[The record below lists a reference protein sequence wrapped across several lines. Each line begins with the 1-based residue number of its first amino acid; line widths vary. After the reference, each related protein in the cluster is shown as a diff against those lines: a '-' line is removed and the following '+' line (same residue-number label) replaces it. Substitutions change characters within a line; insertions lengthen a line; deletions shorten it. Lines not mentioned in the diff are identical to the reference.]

1 MNPLVNAA
9 LSRSR
14 TTLSILFVALI
25 AGLSAY
31 LSIPKDGDPDV
42 QIPFVMVTVVHIGAS
57 PEDAERLLGRP
68 LERELI
74 GLEGLV
80 DVQTFAI
87 ESTVAMVLEFAPSID
102 IDEAMIDVREKVD
115 IAQAEFPDD
124 TEEPRIT
131 QFNTATDNILRLAIS
146 GTAPERT
153 LIRLARELKT
163 EIESISA
170 VLNASMYGQRWE
182 LLEISIDQSKLEA
195 YQIGIGPLIQ
205 TITMNN
211 RLIAAGDVRGAEGR
225 FAVKVPGLIEKGAD
239 LGSITIMTHDEAV
252 VTLSDIADIRRS
264 FADRSG
270 YATYNGRP
278 TIGMAVSKRIGEN
291 ILETSQAVRHTIDRV
306 TADWPANVSVDIS
319 YDESERVGNILTDLQ
334 ANVVNAILLVMVLVV
349 LALGWKSSL
358 LVGVAIPTS
367 FLLAFLAMTVLGMT
381 ANMMVMFG
389 LIVAVGMLV
398 DGAIVVVEYADR
410 KIAQGFDR
418 RTAYGAAAT
427 RMFWPIISSTLTTL
441 AAFLPLLLWP
451 GITGDYMRFLPIT
464 LILTLSGSLLVA
476 VFFLPALAAQ
486 LGWKKGGSDDIAHAL
501 DPIADAEADKADES
515 QPLAAAYTRLLS
527 WAVERPVRIVS
538 GAFGLLV
545 AIFFLYG
552 QVNYGVILISSEEPP
567 GAQIIVTARGNLSA
581 DSSRALVAD
590 IEAAILETE
599 GVRNLYSYAGP
610 STDRN
615 PFDNLPRDTI
625 GEMYMNVADW
635 RGRRPVA
642 DIFADIRAA
651 AEKLPGI
658 HVEINPFVQS
668 FDRDKDVVVE
678 LLTADRTL
686 LPAAAR
692 TIRDFMET
700 EMVGLI
706 DIDDTGS
713 LPGIEWVLD
722 VDRAQARKFGANVLT
737 VGGAVQLVTNGLKV
751 GEYRPDDTDY
761 ELDIRV
767 RLGEAQRGIS
777 QLDSLRIM
785 TPSGLVPIT
794 NFVTREAHQRINTLE
809 RRNGLWIIKVRAN
822 TQHGVLP
829 NTKVGELK
837 EWLASGTPLPAG
849 VLASGPRL
857 PAGVTHQFGGD
868 DRLQSESEGFLNL
881 AFTAALG
888 LMAIILLTQFNSFY
902 QSALILS
909 AVIMSTAGVL
919 IGMMVT
925 QQPFS
930 VILTGTGI
938 IALAG
943 IVVNNNIV
951 LIDTYQRLIKAGS
964 DVESAIIKAGAQRLR
979 PILLTTITTMVGLMP
994 MVLQVSV
1001 NPFAEDWFSY
1011 GSPTSYT
1018 WKPMSN
1024 AIVFGLGFSTLLT
1037 LIVTPA
1043 ALALPLRLRR
1053 IHVPLPSLDRLR
1065 VPGLEAARAK
1075 FGL

>member
-195 YQIGIGPLIQ
+195 YQIGVGPLIQ

-225 FAVKVPGLIEKGAD
+225 FAVKVPGLIEKGTD
-239 LGSITIMTHDEAV
+239 LGSITIMSHEEAV
-252 VTLSDIADIRRS
+252 ITLSDIAEIRRS

-427 RMFWPIISSTLTTL
+427 RMFWPIITSTLTTL

-486 LGWKKGGSDDIAHAL
+486 LGWTRGGSDDIAHAL
-501 DPIADAEADKADES
+501 NPIADAEADKVDES

-545 AIFFLYG
+545 AIFILYS

-590 IEAAILETE
+590 IEAAIIETE

-635 RGRRPVA
+635 RGRRPVT

-651 AEKLPGI
+651 AEELPGI

-678 LLTADRTL
+678 LLTADRNL
-686 LPAAAR
+686 LPGAAA
-692 TIRDFMET
+692 TIRNFMEV
-700 EMVGLI
+700 EMEGLI

-722 VDRAQARKFGANVLT
+722 VDRAQAQKFGANVLT

-767 RLGEAQRGIS
+767 QLGEAQRGIS
-777 QLDSLRIM
+777 QLDSLRVM
-785 TPSGLVPIT
+785 TPSGLIPIT
-794 NFVTREAHQRINTLE
+794 NFVTREARQRINTLE

-822 TQHGVLP
+822 TQHGVHP
-829 NTKVGELK
+829 NTKVSEVK
-837 EWLASGTPLPAG
+837 EWLASGT
-849 VLASGPRL
+849 RL
-857 PAGVTHQFGGD
+857 PSGVVHQFGGD
-868 DRLQSESEGFLNL
+868 DRLESESEGFLNL

-902 QSALILS
+902 QSILILS

-979 PILLTTITTMVGLMP
+979 PILLTTVTTMVGLMP

-1001 NPFAEDWFSY
+1001 NPFAENWFSY

-1043 ALALPLRLRR
+1043 ALALPLRLKR
-1053 IHVPLPSLDRLR
+1053 IHVRLPSLDQIKLPRRGALRARLGR
-1065 VPGLEAARAK
+1065 
-1075 FGL
+1075 

>member
-1 MNPLVNAA
+1 MNPLVEAA
-9 LSRSR
+9 LSHSR

-25 AGLSAY
+25 SGLMAY
-31 LSIPKDGDPDV
+31 LAIPKDGDPDV
-42 QIPFVMVTVVHIGAS
+42 QIPFVMVSVVHVGAS

-74 GLEGLV
+74 GLEGLI
-80 DVQTFAI
+80 DAQTFAV
-87 ESTVAMVLEFAPSID
+87 ESTVALVLEFAPSID
-102 IDEAMIDVREKVD
+102 IDEAMVDVREKVD

-153 LIRLARELKT
+153 LIRLTRELKT

-170 VLNASMYGQRWE
+170 VLNASMYGQRFE
-182 LLEISIDQSKLEA
+182 LLEVVIDQAKLEA
-195 YQIGIGPLIQ
+195 YQISIGPLIQ
-205 TITMNN
+205 TITQNN
-211 RLIAAGDVRGAEGR
+211 RLIAAGDVRGPEGR
-225 FAVKVPGLIEKGAD
+225 FAIKVPGLVETGAD
-239 LGSITIMTHDEAV
+239 LGAITITSHGEGV
-252 VTLSDIADIRRS
+252 ITLSDIADIRRT
-264 FADRSG
+264 FADRAG

-278 TIGMAVSKRIGEN
+278 TIGMSVSKRIGEN
-291 ILETSQAVRHTIDRV
+291 ILETSLAVRATIDRV
-306 TADWPANVSVDIS
+306 TANWPSNVTVDIS
-319 YDESERVGNILTDLQ
+319 YDESKRVGSILTDLQ
-334 ANVVNAILLVMVLVV
+334 ANVVNAILLVMVIVV

-486 LGWKKGGSDDIAHAL
+486 LGWTKGGSDDIARAL
-501 DPIADAEADKADES
+501 DPIAEAEADGSDVE
-515 QPLAAAYTRLLS
+515 QPLAAAYTRLLT
-527 WAVERPVRIVS
+527 WAVGHPFSITG
-538 GAFGLLV
+538 GAIALLV
-545 AIFFLYG
+545 AIFMAYG
-552 QVNYGVILISSEEPP
+552 QANYGVILISSEEPP

-581 DSSRALVAD
+581 ESSRALVA
-590 IEAAILETE
+590 EMEEEILAVE

-615 PFDNLPRDTI
+615 PFDNLPRDTV

-651 AEKLPGI
+651 AEKFPGI

-686 LPAAAR
+686 LPDSAD
-692 TIRDFMET
+692 IVRDHMESDM
-700 EMVGLI
+700 EGLV
-706 DIDDTGS
+706 DIDDTGA
-713 LPGIEWVLD
+713 LPGIEWVID
-722 VDRAQARKFGANVLT
+722 VDRAQAQKFGANVLT

-777 QLDSLRIM
+777 QLDSLRVM
-785 TPSGLVPIT
+785 TTSGLVPIT
-794 NFVTREAHQRINTLE
+794 NFVTRRAQQRINTLE

-822 TQHGVLP
+822 TQFGVLP
-829 NTKVGELK
+829 NSKVEELK
-837 EWLASGTPLPAG
+837 AWLGEDS
-849 VLASGPRL
+849 RL
-857 PAGVTHQFGGD
+857 PAGVTYQFGGD
-868 DRLQSESEGFLNL
+868 DRLQSESAGFLNL
-881 AFTAALG
+881 AFSAALA

-979 PILLTTITTMVGLMP
+979 PVLLTTITTMVGLMP
-994 MVLQVSV
+994 MVLQISV
-1001 NPFAEDWFSY
+1001 NPFADEWFAY
-1011 GSPTSYT
+1011 GSPTSFT

-1043 ALALPLRLRR
+1043 ALALPVHLKRMN
-1053 IHVPLPSLDRLR
+1053 VPLPSRDRFR
-1065 VPGLEAARAK
+1065 VPGLAAARARL
-1075 FGL
+1075 GR

>member
-42 QIPFVMVTVVHIGAS
+42 QIPFVMVTVVHVGAS

-102 IDEAMIDVREKVD
+102 IDDAMVDVREKVD

-153 LIRLARELKT
+153 LIRLGRELKT

-170 VLNASMYGQRWE
+170 VLDASMYGQRWE
-182 LLEISIDQSKLEA
+182 QLEISIDQSKLEA
-195 YQIGIGPLIQ
+195 YQIGVGTLIQ

-211 RLIAAGDVRGAEGR
+211 RLIAAGDVRSAEGR
-225 FAVKVPGLIEKGAD
+225 FAIKVPGLIETGAD
-239 LGSITIMTHDEAV
+239 LGAITIMTHEEGV
-252 VTLSDIADIRRS
+252 ITLSDISDIRRS

-291 ILETSQAVRHTIDRV
+291 ILETSQAVRETIDRV
-306 TADWPANVSVDIS
+306 TADWPSNVSVDIS

-486 LGWKKGGSDDIAHAL
+486 LGWGKEGSDDIAHAL
-501 DPIADAEADKADES
+501 DPIADAEADKADET
-515 QPLAAAYTRLLS
+515 QPMAAAYTRLLT

-545 AIFFLYG
+545 AVFMLYG
-552 QVNYGVILISSEEPP
+552 QMNYGVILISSEEPP

-581 DSSRALVAD
+581 DSSRALVAG
-590 IEAAILETE
+590 IEAAILATE

-651 AEKLPGI
+651 AEAFPGI

-686 LPAAAR
+686 LPVAAT
-692 TIRDFMET
+692 TIREYMET
-700 EMVGLI
+700 EMEGLV

-713 LPGIEWVLD
+713 LPGIEWMLD
-722 VDRAQARKFGANVLT
+722 VDRAQAQKFGANVLT

-767 RLGEAQRGIS
+767 RLGEAQRGVS
-777 QLDSLRIM
+777 QLDTLRVM
-785 TPSGLVPIT
+785 TPSGLIPIS
-794 NFVTREAHQRINTLE
+794 NFVTRVAQQRVNTLE

-822 TQHGVLP
+822 TEHDVLP
-829 NTKVGELK
+829 NTKVGELR
-837 EWLASGTPLPAG
+837 EWLGDS
-849 VLASGPRL
+849 SRL
-857 PAGVTHQFGGD
+857 PPGVTYQFGGD

-1001 NPFAEDWFSY
+1001 NPFAEDWFAY

-1043 ALALPLRLRR
+1043 ALALPLRLKR
-1053 IHVPLPSLDRLR
+1053 INLLLPSRARLR
-1065 VPGLEAARAK
+1065 LSGFSAIRAR
-1075 FGL
+1075 LWHRSPS